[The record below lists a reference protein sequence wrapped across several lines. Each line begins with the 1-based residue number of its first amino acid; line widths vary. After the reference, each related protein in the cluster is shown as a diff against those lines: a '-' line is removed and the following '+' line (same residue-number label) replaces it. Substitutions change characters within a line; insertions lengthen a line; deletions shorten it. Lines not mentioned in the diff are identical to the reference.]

1 MENEIKKGLRW
12 SIVASSFNSIFC
24 VLTLFGSIFLLFL
37 SELGIPKYKIGILLS
52 FLPFFGIIAPFLS
65 GYVEYFG
72 SKRTFI
78 ICFGIRKFVIL
89 SLILLPNIIEKF
101 GYRAGINFVTIVIM
115 LFAFLRAFGETG
127 YYAWTKEFIP
137 DNLRGRYVAIQS
149 IAFNISGIIAVSF
162 GSFVISKM
170 AGIERYLFL
179 IEVAFIFGILSVYF
193 MSFVP
198 FGGPKRQ
205 RPEMNLRKIL
215 EPLMDRNFLFF
226 LFAVGIALFGSSLM
240 SFLPIFL
247 KEKIKFSPEI
257 IVFLDNASTLS
268 SILTGFIWGYL
279 GDRFGGRPVIMLS
292 LLSYSIVP
300 FLWLFLNRNISSI
313 LNYAFLLYFIS
324 GAGLLGRSIGDSRFL
339 YAKILSN
346 VNVINYT
353 SIYYAWIGIFQ
364 GISPVFAGYLL
375 ERFKNLEFNFKGE
388 IFDIYSFIFLINFL
402 CQIGAIII
410 YRKVKPD
417 KDIKTRTL
425 FLRMTRRFFDLYKY

>member
-1 MENEIKKGLRW
+1 
-12 SIVASSFNSIFC
+12 
-24 VLTLFGSIFLLFL
+24 
-37 SELGIPKYKIGILLS
+37 
-52 FLPFFGIIAPFLS
+52 LS

-89 SLILLPNIIEKF
+89 SLILLPNIMEKF

-115 LFAFLRAFGETG
+115 VFAFLRAFGETG

-149 IAFNISGIIAVSF
+149 IVFNISGIIAVSF

-198 FGGPKRQ
+198 FGGPKRET
-205 RPEMNLRKIL
+205 PEMNLRKIL

-247 KEKIKFSPEI
+247 KEKINFSPEI
-257 IVFLDNASTLS
+257 VVFLDNASILGYV
-268 SILTGFIWGYL
+268 LTGFFL
-279 GDRFGGRPVIMLS
+279 GIP
-292 LLSYSIVP
+292 
-300 FLWLFLNRNISSI
+300 W
-313 LNYAFLLYFIS
+313 
-324 GAGLLGRSIGDSRFL
+324 
-339 YAKILSN
+339 
-346 VNVINYT
+346 
-353 SIYYAWIGIFQ
+353 
-364 GISPVFAGYLL
+364 
-375 ERFKNLEFNFKGE
+375 
-388 IFDIYSFIFLINFL
+388 
-402 CQIGAIII
+402 
-410 YRKVKPD
+410 
-417 KDIKTRTL
+417 
-425 FLRMTRRFFDLYKY
+425 

>member
-115 LFAFLRAFGETG
+115 VFAFLRAFGETG

-149 IAFNISGIIAVSF
+149 IAVNISGIIAVSF

-198 FGGPKRQ
+198 LGGPKRE

-257 IVFLDNASTLS
+257 IVFLDNASILG

-324 GAGLLGRSIGDSRFL
+324 GAGLLGRSIGDSRFFMPDWCD
-339 YAKILSN
+339 YNI
-346 VNVINYT
+346 
-353 SIYYAWIGIFQ
+353 Q
-364 GISPVFAGYLL
+364 
-375 ERFKNLEFNFKGE
+375 KG
-388 IFDIYSFIFLINFL
+388 
-402 CQIGAIII
+402 
-410 YRKVKPD
+410 
-417 KDIKTRTL
+417 
-425 FLRMTRRFFDLYKY
+425 